1 MCFKFLSFI
10 YKQQCVYTFAY
21 TLDTTY
27 KVYGIR
33 YVSLAL
39 SFRMYYVRYSMP
51 KLFLPEVKQV
61 YDQTSCISKC
71 SGYGDVQLK
80 TPVKFDNQ
88 TSIM

>member
-27 KVYGIR
+27 KVYDI
-33 YVSLAL
+33 YKL
-39 SFRMYYVRYSMP
+39 SFKLSHVYSMP
-51 KLFLPEVKQV
+51 ERSPKLLLPETL
-61 YDQTSCISKC
+61 TSCISKC

>member
-27 KVYGIR
+27 KVYDI
-33 YVSLAL
+33 YKL
-39 SFRMYYVRYSMP
+39 SFKLSHVYSMPARSP